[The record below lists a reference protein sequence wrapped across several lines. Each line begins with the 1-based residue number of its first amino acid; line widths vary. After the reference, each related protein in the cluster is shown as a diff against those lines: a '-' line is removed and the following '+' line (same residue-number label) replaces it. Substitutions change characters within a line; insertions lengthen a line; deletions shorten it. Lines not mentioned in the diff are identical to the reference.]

1 MTFDQNTVDNGVKV
15 LQTVGFPAA
24 VALWFMF
31 RTDRKLEEN
40 TKAVVDLTIAINKLE
55 AHR

>member
-1 MTFDQNTVDNGVKV
+1 MNAEQSAFDYAVKV

-31 RTDRKLEEN
+31 RSDRKIEEN
-40 TKAVVDLTIAINKLE
+40 TKALVDLTLAVSKLE
-55 AHR
+55 KR